1 MIDPFPLT
9 VIQPQVRPVFRAD
22 GQFRRDALDENLA
35 RLCTLI
41 RQGARSYRSKIFV
54 LPEFCLHGFE
64 LGVSTPAWIESA
76 VTLPGPESRAL
87 GAIARETQAYIAGMV
102 YEKIERFPGR
112 YFNTAF
118 IIAPDGEIALTYRK
132 LYSVTGKT
140 TPQDVYDDYL
150 HIVGG
155 PRGLFPVL
163 DTPYGRLGA
172 LVCYD
177 INFPEVTRCLALN
190 GAEILLH
197 ITCEARGPEHAEDG
211 GWTAARRA
219 RAWENTAYLAMS
231 NLGPQVDTDLP
242 PHVCHGHSQIIDFT
256 GRVMHKADGVE
267 ECMVTATID
276 IDGLRRRR
284 SGQRYNFLTE
294 LCPQAHAPLYAGT
307 DAWPLNAFAAAPM
320 ADVKDNLALQRR
332 VVDAMR
338 AQGTLKA
345 PG

>member
-1 MIDPFPLT
+1 MIEPYPLT

-22 GQFRRDALDENLA
+22 GKFRRDALEDNLA
-35 RLCTLI
+35 RACMLI

-76 VTLPGPESRAL
+76 VTLPGPESKAL
-87 GAIARETQAYIAGMV
+87 GAVARETGAYIAGMV

-140 TPQDVYDDYL
+140 TPQDVYDDYVQM
-150 HIVGG
+150 VGG

-190 GAEILLH
+190 GAEVFLH

-219 RAWENTAYLAMS
+219 RAWENSAYLAMS
-231 NLGPQVDTDLP
+231 NLGPQIDTDLP

-256 GRVMHKADGVE
+256 GRVLHKAEGVE
-267 ECMVTATID
+267 ECMITATID
-276 IDGLRRRR
+276 MEALRRRR
-284 SGQRYNFLTE
+284 AGQRYNFLTE
-294 LCPQAHAPLYAGT
+294 LCPQAHAPLYA
-307 DAWPLNAFAAAPM
+307 DSKAWPLNAFLAAPM

-332 VVDAMR
+332 IVEAMR
-338 AQGTLKA
+338 AGDILKA